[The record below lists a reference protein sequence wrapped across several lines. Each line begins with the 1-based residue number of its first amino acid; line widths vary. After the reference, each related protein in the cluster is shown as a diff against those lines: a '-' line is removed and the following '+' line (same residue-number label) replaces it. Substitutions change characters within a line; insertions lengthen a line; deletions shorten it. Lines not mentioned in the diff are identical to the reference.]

1 MKDTFTYSYSAE
13 RQKEISDI
21 RSKYLSR
28 GEQEDGLDR
37 LRRLDRSVTRPGLIA
52 SLSAAI
58 LGVLLFGTGMC
69 CFLLWEQL
77 FAGVF
82 LCLVGA
88 AAVVSAPVL
97 NRRLTEM
104 QRARLAP
111 QILRLSEEL
120 MQ

>member
-21 RSKYLSR
+21 RNRYLPQ
-28 GEQEDGLDR
+28 GKQEDGLDR
-37 LRRLDRSVTRPGLIA
+37 LRRLDRSVARPGLIA
-52 SLSAAI
+52 SLSAGI
-58 LGVLLFGTGMC
+58 LGVLLFGAGMC
-69 CFLLWEQL
+69 CCLIWELLL
-77 FAGVF
+77 PGIF

-88 AAVVSAPVL
+88 AAVASAPVL
-97 NRRLTEM
+97 NRRLTE
-104 QRARLAP
+104 RRKARLAP